1 MGDGKKLKEYLDEKG
16 TNVRRIAKETG
27 ISATTLYT
35 IIQKDSNIRFDFA
48 LRLANAL
55 DIDVNEICS
64 ASPFSGA
71 ITEEEIY
78 PTLPDGLN
86 GALDA
91 SRVKTYL
98 KNSLYPLMY
107 LFGKNSMPD
116 VDNLLTSFYQL
127 DDEARKEVV
136 ETIQFKLQYHRD
148 PERAEQV
155 KQIKGWWTY
164 CWIRTCCY
172 YHRVIKYYSVNS
184 RVSEISPEPFLHAI
198 IMKMG
203 VSGAK
208 TVPKR
213 KTPLNFAIQQSFF
226 LTIP

>member
-1 MGDGKKLKEYLDEKG
+1 MGDGKKLKEILDSKN
-16 TNVRRIAKETG
+16 TNVRQIAKATG
-27 ISATTLYT
+27 ISATTLYS

-48 LRLANAL
+48 LRLANEL
-55 DIDVNEICS
+55 EIDVNEICA

-86 GALDA
+86 
-91 SRVKTYL
+91 L

-136 ETIQFKLQYHRD
+136 ETIQFKLQYHKD
-148 PERAEQV
+148 KERAEQV
-155 KQIKGWWTY
+155 KQIKGW
-164 CWIRTCCY
+164 
-172 YHRVIKYYSVNS
+172 
-184 RVSEISPEPFLHAI
+184 
-198 IMKMG
+198 
-203 VSGAK
+203 
-208 TVPKR
+208 
-213 KTPLNFAIQQSFF
+213 
-226 LTIP
+226 

>member
-116 VDNLLTSFYQL
+116 VDNLLTSFHLSLCIYMSSIPRL
-127 DDEARKEVV
+127 FYIRLMFSFSDRFYY
-136 ETIQFKLQYHRD
+136 IN
-148 PERAEQV
+148 
-155 KQIKGWWTY
+155 QI
-164 CWIRTCCY
+164 I
-172 YHRVIKYYSVNS
+172 
-184 RVSEISPEPFLHAI
+184 L
-198 IMKMG
+198 
-203 VSGAK
+203 
-208 TVPKR
+208 R
-213 KTPLNFAIQQSFF
+213 KTGFF
-226 LTIP
+226 FFCNHY

>member
-1 MGDGKKLKEYLDEKG
+1 MKKVQMYAELQKKPALVPPRYTRLFKK
-16 TNVRRIAKETG
+16 IP
-27 ISATTLYT
+27 ISALTLL
-35 IIQKDSNIRFDFA
+35 S
-48 LRLANAL
+48 RLANAL

-155 KQIKGWWTY
+155 KQIKGW
-164 CWIRTCCY
+164 
-172 YHRVIKYYSVNS
+172 
-184 RVSEISPEPFLHAI
+184 
-198 IMKMG
+198 
-203 VSGAK
+203 
-208 TVPKR
+208 
-213 KTPLNFAIQQSFF
+213 
-226 LTIP
+226 